1 MAPVLLSEG
10 QILEPT
16 ESLML
21 SRIVNRLEEGF
32 IALFLG
38 GMVLITFSQ
47 VVARYV
53 FNSGAVWALELTT
66 YLFAWLVLIGASYGV
81 KIGAQLGVDA
91 FVKMFPERYHRYLFL
106 LAAAICCF
114 TTGSRLYAPWDFW
127 STTL

>member
-81 KIGAQLGVDA
+81 KIGAHLGVDA
-91 FVKMFPERYHRYLFL
+91 FVKMFPARYHRYFIL
-106 LAAAICCF
+106 LAAAICCRSEEH
-114 TTGSRLYAPWDFW
+114 TSELTSLMR
-127 STTL
+127 